1 MGSPKQWNSMTMSE
15 LDYRKALVST
25 GWAISLLLCAYGL
38 RKQSSVL
45 VGALCF
51 LFQSV
56 HGHTVCTA

>member
-1 MGSPKQWNSMTMSE
+1 MTMSE

-25 GWAISLLLCAYGL
+25 GWAISLLLCAFGL

-45 VGALCF
+45 VGALYF